1 MIEKITTLQDD
12 VRDRELETIDL
23 NKRNEELLQKYDGLI
38 SSQYAS
44 SNDKLKKLVYELEVK
59 EKKILNLTKEKSE
72 VSLCYYSLGIQ
83 EP

>member
-23 NKRNEELLQKYDGLI
+23 NKRNEELLQKYEGLV

-44 SNDKLKKLVYELEVK
+44 SGDKLKKLVFELECK
-59 EKKILNLTKEKSE
+59 EKKILNLTQEKFE
-72 VSLCYYSLGIQ
+72 VGEFCYLIGI
-83 EP
+83 